1 VKGVAVALAAIGFTS
16 TIAQLVLM
24 REMVATF
31 YGNELLFGLVL
42 MAWLAWVAVGSWGLA
57 RLPVLRR
64 GGTRTFAAGV
74 ALAGVL
80 LAVQIVLVR
89 GARLWL
95 GVTRGAL
102 VEFGPMVVTVVLVLC
117 PLCLLVG
124 CLFTCGARLMV
135 ERGGTA
141 GQAYVW
147 ESVGAVVGGALF
159 GFFFIR
165 YLDPFQTA
173 SLVVV
178 LDVMIAIHLLRL
190 PISILQFPTRS
201 LRPANCFLPLASC
214 FLALV
219 ALPVGHALDDATLR
233 WQWPNLVF
241 AADSPYGRL
250 TIEESAGQRSFFQNG
265 LLAFE
270 TQGTFPEQVVHL
282 PLLAHPNPRRILLI
296 GGGVAGDVREI
307 LKQPVASITYVELD
321 PLLIEAA
328 QAFLPP
334 EDSATLADPR
344 VTLILADGRQYV
356 RQCVEVKHC
365 TFDVVLLDLPEPATG
380 TVNRFYTREFFAQ
393 VRTLLSPG
401 GILALGLPSAEN
413 YWSLALVRRNSSIYH
428 TLQAIFPNLLVLP
441 GEHDFFLASDS
452 AVESDPAVLAARLTE
467 RGIETRQVTP
477 AYIKYV
483 LTTDRFARGRQE
495 LEANRNVRLNSDL
508 RPICY
513 YYDLALWLSRFYPN
527 LRGVFES
534 ASLASPSAGSGQILW
549 WIVVPLALVILLARW
564 QRKWAVPIAIA
575 CIGLSQMTLEV
586 VTLFGFQVT
595 YGYVYAEVSL
605 IVTAFM
611 AGLALGGVVGLR
623 TLAPARSTDVT
634 DFEWRNRN
642 LQSAI
647 QNQKWAKR
655 TLVILQASVVVCSG
669 VLLLILLAPSHL
681 PAAIFLLFALLAGC
695 LTGMAFP
702 LAVAVNLAS
711 VEEDAGP
718 VVGRLYG
725 ADLVG
730 GCLGAASSAV
740 FLVPVLGIPQTCSVV
755 ALVGLVGLLA
765 LIS

>member
-1 VKGVAVALAAIGFTS
+1 MKGVAAALAVIGLTS

-42 MAWLAWVAVGSWGLA
+42 MAWLAWVAAGAWGLA
-57 RLPVLRR
+57 RLPALRR
-64 GGTRTFAAGV
+64 AGTRAFAAGL

-80 LAVQIVLVR
+80 LPVQIALVR
-89 GARLWL
+89 GARLGL

-102 VEFGPMVVTVVLVLC
+102 VEFGPMVVTVVLILC

-124 CLFTCGARLMV
+124 LLFTSGARLTV

-141 GQAYVW
+141 GQAYIW

-159 GFFFIR
+159 GFFFIH

-173 SLVVV
+173 LLVVV
-178 LDVMIAIHLLRL
+178 LDLAISLQLLKPQTSSFTSL
-190 PISILQFPTRS
+190 ILV
-201 LRPANCFLPLASC
+201 LAPCS
-214 FLALV
+214 LALV
-219 ALPVGHALDDATLR
+219 ALPIGRSLDDATLR

-250 TIEESAGQRSFFQNG
+250 TIEESAGQRIFFQDG

-270 TQGTFPEQVVHL
+270 TQGTFAEQVVHF
-282 PLLAHPNPRRILLI
+282 PLLAHPDPRRVLLI
-296 GGGVAGDVREI
+296 GGGVAGDLREI
-307 LKQPVASITYVELD
+307 LKQPVASVTYVELD
-321 PLLIEAA
+321 PLLIKAA
-328 QAFLPP
+328 QAYLPP
-334 EDSATLADPR
+334 EDSAALADRR
-344 VTLILADGRQYV
+344 VTLALADGRQYV
-356 RQCVEVKHC
+356 RQCSESKQC
-365 TFDVVLLDLPEPATG
+365 LFDAVILDLPEPATG

-393 VRTLLSPG
+393 VRTILSPG
-401 GILALGLPSAEN
+401 GILALALPSAEN
-413 YWSLALVRRNSSIYH
+413 YWSPELARRNGSIYH

-441 GEHDFFLASDS
+441 GEHDLFLASDS
-452 AVESDPAVLAARLTE
+452 ALESDPAVLAQRLTE

-477 AYIKYV
+477 AYVRYV
-483 LTTDRFARGRQE
+483 FTTDRFARGRQE
-495 LEANRNVRLNSDL
+495 LEANTGVRLNSDL

-534 ASLASPSAGSGQILW
+534 ASLVNLW
-549 WIVVPLALVILLARW
+549 WVVVPLAFIAWLARW
-564 QRKWAVPIAIA
+564 QRRWAVPIAIA
-575 CIGLSQMTLEV
+575 CIGLSQMTLEM

-611 AGLALGGVVGLR
+611 AGLVLGGTMSNRLLARWSSIVEGQGCSECSR
-623 TLAPARSTDVT
+623 KARQTL
-634 DFEWRNRN
+634 
-642 LQSAI
+642 I
-647 QNQKWAKR
+647 
-655 TLVILQASVVVCSG
+655 ILQASVAVCSG
-669 VLLLILLAPSHL
+669 VLLLILLAPFH
-681 PAAIFLLFALLAGC
+681 PTAVVFLLFALLAGC

-702 LAVAVNLAS
+702 LAVAAHPAS
-711 VEEDAGP
+711 VGGEASHG
-718 VVGRLYG
+718 VGMLYG

-755 ALVGLVGLLA
+755 ALVGLVGLMA
-765 LIS
+765 LIG